1 MRAHWT
7 LTIRSAIE
15 IAQQELDKQN
25 AQLNVLGATISS
37 GRNAWFQEQN
47 DLNTQVESQVQEGE
61 SLSDYPEL
69 LARHKP

>member
-1 MRAHWT
+1 MDAST
-7 LTIRSAIE
+7 AELSQSAQQLE

-61 SLSDYPEL
+61 SFIRLS
-69 LARHKP
+69 